1 MRMNAAEAKRRPG
14 FLQGVVV
21 VPIGCF
27 GCALCLLQLALLQ
40 RQGEGED
47 RVQGVAVANF
57 QFALDVHQ
65 LAEVLDLVR

>member
-1 MRMNAAEAKRRPG
+1 MNAAETKRRPG

-27 GCALCLLQLALLQ
+27 SCALCLLQLALLQ

-47 RVQGVAVANF
+47 RVQGVAVADL
-57 QFALDVHQ
+57 QLALDVY
-65 LAEVLDLVR
+65 